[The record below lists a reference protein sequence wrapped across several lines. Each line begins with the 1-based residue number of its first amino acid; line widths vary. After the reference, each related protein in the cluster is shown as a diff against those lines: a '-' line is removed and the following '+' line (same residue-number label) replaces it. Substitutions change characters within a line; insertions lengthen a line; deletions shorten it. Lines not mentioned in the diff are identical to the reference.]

1 MTSDEVCWRLSRAL
15 FDGQG
20 LMATLGAELVQAR
33 PGHVEIVLPVR
44 SEVGQ
49 QHGFAHAGAVTSV
62 LDTAAGCAAATLLP
76 EGSQVLSIDFTVHLP
91 RPALGERIRAVADV
105 VNAGRKVTFVRA
117 EAYAVL
123 ADGSSKLCALM
134 TASMATTPARS

>member
-1 MTSDEVCWRLSRAL
+1 
-15 FDGQG
+15 
-20 LMATLGAELVQAR
+20 MATLGAELVQAR

-49 QHGFAHAGAVTSV
+49 QHGFAHAGAVTAV

-76 EGSQVLSIDFTVHLP
+76 EGSRVLSIDFTVHLP

-105 VNAGRKVTFVRA
+105 VNAGRTVTFLRA

-134 TASMATTPARS
+134 TASMATTPAGS